1 MTYVH
6 RVWCSTTQYH
16 SRDHEAQAACTR
28 IVVLGDTHGQLG
40 DVLWAISKFGMP
52 NERNVYVVNGDIA
65 SWPKHAANYVG
76 TA

>member
-1 MTYVH
+1 MIET
-6 RVWCSTTQYH
+6 
-16 SRDHEAQAACTR
+16 QAACTR

-65 SWPKHAANYVG
+65 SRRKFGKLCWNMLEPR
-76 TA
+76 